1 MFDNSSNGYKSIKIN
16 LTISLFLHFT
26 GSSKMAE
33 QLTFTIQNRER
44 IQAVESTFGR
54 TGKMLLKPGRILVGE
69 GCLSKLCRRG
79 PKPKAFFLFSDI
91 LVYGTIMVPGRWN
104 SKQKVIP
111 LEDVQQE
118 DLENGMA
125 MPNQW
130 LIRTPS
136 KSSTCRRPRLR
147 KRARGWYTLSSTGP
161 S

>member
-1 MFDNSSNGYKSIKIN
+1 
-16 LTISLFLHFT
+16 
-26 GSSKMAE
+26 
-33 QLTFTIQNRER
+33 
-44 IQAVESTFGR
+44 
-54 TGKMLLKPGRILVGE
+54 MLLKPGRILVGE

-136 KSSTCRRPRLR
+136 KSFYVGGLAWGKERVDGTHWAVQVP
-147 KRARGWYTLSSTGP
+147 P
-161 S
+161 SAS